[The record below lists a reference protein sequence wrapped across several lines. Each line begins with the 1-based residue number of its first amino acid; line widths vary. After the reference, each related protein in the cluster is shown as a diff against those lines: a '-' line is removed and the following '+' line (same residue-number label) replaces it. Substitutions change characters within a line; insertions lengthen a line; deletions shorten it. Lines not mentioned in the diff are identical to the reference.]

1 MTAGTVESVHDRGVR
16 MRASILSPPPTMA
29 TSIFRE
35 NFPAVATLQQAAD
48 CAAYIIGLDLHAKT
62 TAICIVD
69 PRKPDT
75 PVFQRKRLLNK
86 DLFTVLH
93 RFPGKKVIACEAAFG
108 WHVLQDA
115 LVDLP
120 DVTFIPLD
128 ARKTS
133 AWIKSSGVK
142 NDTIDAQ
149 VLCHV
154 CLHGGIRSLAVFQQS
169 LPSRDGTKLSR
180 YREHL
185 VRQRSSIKHQM
196 QSFDR
201 DYGANPFTGEI
212 PEKSDLISFID
223 LEFQQALGESDER
236 IWRIEKL
243 MKAMS
248 KNDPIIPLLQTIPG
262 IGPITA
268 FALRHKIDTI
278 DRFEDAAHLSSY
290 LGFGV
295 RERQSGDTMVKG
307 RIAKTGDPLLRK
319 LLIQG
324 AQIVRF
330 RSPKIVSLYF
340 PTFGSPELL
349 KDRKHSNKVVV
360 ALARKN
366 LTFIYYVWKKMLP
379 FDLDVYREKR
389 LAASNGGATI
399 TSSSVCH
406 SIPAADLVCPLV
418 R

>member
-1 MTAGTVESVHDRGVR
+1 
-16 MRASILSPPPTMA
+16 MA

-35 NFPAVATLQQAAD
+35 NFPAVKALQEAAD
-48 CAAYIIGLDLHAKT
+48 IAAYIIGLDLHAKT
-62 TAICIVD
+62 TAICVVD
-69 PRKPDT
+69 PRKPDA

-86 DLFTVLH
+86 ELFTVLH
-93 RFPGKKVIACEAAFG
+93 RFSGKKVIACEAAFG

-115 LVDLP
+115 LVGLP

-133 AWIKSSGVK
+133 AWIKSSGIK
-142 NDTIDAQ
+142 NDSIDAQ

-169 LPSRDGTKLSR
+169 LSSREGIKLSR

-185 VRQRSSIKHQM
+185 VRQRSAIKNQM
-196 QSFDR
+196 KSFDR
-201 DYGANPFTGEI
+201 DYGPNPFTGEI
-212 PEKSDLISFID
+212 PEKSALVSFID
-223 LEFQQALGESDER
+223 LDFKQALTEGSER
-236 IWRIEKL
+236 IQRIEKL
-243 MKAMS
+243 MHAMS
-248 KNDPIIPLLQTIPG
+248 KNDPIIALLQTIPG

-278 DRFEDAAHLSSY
+278 DRFKDASHLSSY

-295 RERQSGDTMVKG
+295 RERQSGNTMVKG
-307 RIAKTGDPLLRK
+307 KIAKTGDPLLRK

-324 AQIVRF
+324 AQVVRF
-330 RSPKIVSLYF
+330 CRPKLVSLYF
-340 PTFGSPELL
+340 PSLGQSELMN
-349 KDRKHSNKVVV
+349 DRKHSNTVVV

-366 LTFIYYVWKKMLP
+366 ITFVYAVWKHKIA
-379 FDLDVYREKR
+379 FDLEKYRERK
-389 LAASNGGATI
+389 LPLTAKVVSATI
-399 TSSSVCH
+399 SSSPVCQ
-406 SIPAADLVCPLV
+406 SIPAADLVYPFV

>member
-1 MTAGTVESVHDRGVR
+1 
-16 MRASILSPPPTMA
+16 MA

-35 NFPAVATLQQAAD
+35 NFPAVTALQQAAD
-48 CAAYIIGLDLHAKT
+48 TAAYIIGLDLHAKT
-62 TAICIVD
+62 TAICVVD
-69 PRKPDT
+69 PHKSDE

-86 DLFTVLH
+86 ELLTMLD

-115 LVDLP
+115 LADLP

-133 AWIKSSGVK
+133 AWIASSGIK
-142 NDTIDAQ
+142 NDAIDAQ

-154 CLHGGIRSLAVFQQS
+154 CLHGGIRSLAVYQQS
-169 LPSRDGTKLSR
+169 QSAREGGKLSR

-185 VRQRSSIKHQM
+185 VRSRTVIKHQM
-196 QSFDR
+196 KSFER
-201 DYGANPFTGEI
+201 DYGPNPFTGVL
-212 PEKSDLISFID
+212 PEKSAPVSCIEESF
-223 LEFQQALGESDER
+223 QKALHESDER
-236 IWRIEKL
+236 INTIETL
-243 MKAMS
+243 MKTMS
-248 KNDPIIPLLQTIPG
+248 KSDPIIALLQTIPG

-278 DRFEDAAHLSSY
+278 DRFKDASHLSSY

-307 RIAKTGDPLLRK
+307 KIAKTGDPLLRK

-324 AQIVRF
+324 AQAVRF
-330 RSPKIVSLYF
+330 CRPDLVSLYF
-340 PTFGSPELL
+340 PMLGQTELL
-349 KDRKHSNKVVV
+349 KNRKHSNKVVV

-366 LTFIYYVWKKMLP
+366 LTFVYTVWKNNIA
-379 FDLDVYREKR
+379 FDIERYRERK
-389 LAASNGGATI
+389 LLLTAQAVSVTI
-399 TSSSVCH
+399 PLSPVCPSSL
-406 SIPAADLVCPLV
+406 AADLVCPPCPFRTSGRV
-418 R
+418 